1 MGCSSS
7 TSVEVH
13 PLAEPSRDEDEAGS
27 KSSGRGDSAR
37 SKGTTDS
44 GVMMENRDHLVLPG
58 GLPNKIPP
66 LPSESLRE
74 CVAPNDAEPDLL
86 QGGTTVQGRPKS
98 MEILEELWNQGII
111 PVGQIR
117 EKDSGAA
124 YCIMDESKRVTR
136 RLPARLES
144 LKAKKVQSHSREE
157 FDEKMRLAE
166 KRRKMKQEEMKTR
179 LRTNTS
185 QGRRTAPVSSA
196 GEETDSTLS
205 PVESLQL
212 PAASAASPAPAL
224 HGQAPRKAAV
234 GGEWVRGA
242 EGDSREWPEGKHQ
255 GGKTRHGSEEVGE
268 EGDHLEGGGMEEEEV
283 TQVEELRAGELL
295 DSLEELE
302 SDSSFQRAEDKDEMF

>member
-7 TSVEVH
+7 TGVVVH
-13 PLAEPSRDEDEAGS
+13 PLAEASRDEDEAGS

-66 LPSESLRE
+66 LPSESPME
-74 CVAPNDAEPDLL
+74 CVAPNDAESDLL
-86 QGGTTVQGRPKS
+86 QDDVTAQGRPKS
-98 MEILEELWNQGII
+98 MEILEELWSQGII
-111 PVGQIR
+111 PVGQIQ

-124 YCIMDESKRVTR
+124 YCIMDESRRVTR

-166 KRRKMKQEEMKTR
+166 ERRKMKQEEMKNR

-185 QGRRTAPVSSA
+185 QGRRPAPVSSA
-196 GEETDSTLS
+196 EEETDSTLS
-205 PVESLQL
+205 PVESLHL
-212 PAASAASPAPAL
+212 PAASAASPASAL
-224 HGQAPRKAAV
+224 HGQAPRKGAL
-234 GGEWVRGA
+234 GGEWVKGA
-242 EGDSREWPEGKHQ
+242 EGDSRESPEEKHE
-255 GGKTRHGSEEVGE
+255 GEKTRQGREEMGE
-268 EGDHLEGGGMEEEEV
+268 EGDHLERGGMEEEEL
-283 TQVEELRAGELL
+283 TPVEELRPGELL